1 MITVFVRAILLYVLV
16 LIAIRVMGKGEL
28 AEIQP
33 FEFVIILMVAEL
45 ASLPMEDLE
54 TPLLNGVVAIGT
66 LLVIQIVISY
76 LNMKSGRIRKIVCG
90 KPSILIDKGKI
101 NEKELRRLRINLN
114 DLVEQ
119 VRAKDYPSIQDV
131 EFAILE
137 TNGDLSIIPKED
149 KRTVTVGDL
158 NLKSSY
164 GGLPTS
170 LIIDGHIQYDNLQE
184 VNLTEKW
191 LISQL
196 RTRGIKNPR
205 EVLFSFINDNREL
218 FVQKREND

>member
-1 MITVFVRAILLYVLV
+1 MIIVFVRAILLYALV

-54 TPLLNGVVAIGT
+54 TPLLNGAVAIGT
-66 LLVIQIVISY
+66 LLFIQIVISY

-90 KPSILIDKGKI
+90 KPSILINKGKI

-158 NLKSSY
+158 NLKTSY
-164 GGLPTS
+164 EGLPIS
-170 LIIDGHIQYDNLQE
+170 LIIDGHIQYDNLKD
-184 VNLTEKW
+184 VSLTEEW

-196 RTRGIKNPR
+196 KTRGIKNSK
-205 EVLFSFINDNREL
+205 EVLFSFVNDNREL
-218 FVQKREND
+218 FVQKRENN